1 MHPCMSPGVVGSV
14 DVTHR
19 TALRCTAT
27 ATTDG
32 DKRCL
37 TYAAVTT
44 DHQLT
49 GRHTLPTEGSYSRG
63 QESMLL
69 STAVQGSLIH
79 LARTPRYRPLHP
91 GLGHTALQQG
101 SSFCRAAKQASTNL
115 ETVVLA
121 VDEVHAIHTRC
132 GHFI

>member
-1 MHPCMSPGVVGSV
+1 MSPGVVGSV

-19 TALRCTAT
+19 TALRYTAT
-27 ATTDG
+27 ATDG
-32 DKRCL
+32 DKRYQATSTL

-49 GRHTLPTEGSYSRG
+49 GRYTLPTEGSDSRG

-79 LARTPRYRPLHP
+79 LARTPQYRPLYP
-91 GLGHTALQQG
+91 GLGHAALQQG
-101 SSFCRAAKQASTNL
+101 SSFRRAAKQVSQGL
-115 ETVVLA
+115 
-121 VDEVHAIHTRC
+121 RY
-132 GHFI
+132 